1 MKTEHGT
8 EHGRL
13 WPSPLLAS
21 IHPSDPWP
29 LPGHPEAMKME
40 LPPRLFSRQCLE
52 VEFCELRHY
61 GVLRSWLEVRRR
73 HSAVVVPLLL
83 RPREALAW
91 HPRASWES
99 A

>member
-40 LPPRLFSRQCLE
+40 
-52 VEFCELRHY
+52 
-61 GVLRSWLEVRRR
+61 
-73 HSAVVVPLLL
+73 
-83 RPREALAW
+83 
-91 HPRASWES
+91 ASP
-99 A
+99 